1 MGWEDGMGRG
11 RGRRRDTIENSI
23 KYYQERRHGNMRD
36 RGCIRMMSGVFA
48 RDNLE
53 REIII

>member
-36 RGCIRMMSGVFA
+36 RGCMRMMSGVFA